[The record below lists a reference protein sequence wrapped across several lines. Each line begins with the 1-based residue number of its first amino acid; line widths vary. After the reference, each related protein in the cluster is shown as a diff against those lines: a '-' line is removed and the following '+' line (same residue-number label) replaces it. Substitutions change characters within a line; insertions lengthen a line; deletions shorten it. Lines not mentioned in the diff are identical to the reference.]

1 MGTRRSGL
9 AKGHALGAIELA
21 TFGEITRARCVRLD
35 RVDLGQIVYVLTE
48 LPLDARRVD
57 LRAKSLIDIK
67 VKLQK
72 EVQRLGNRAA
82 EFCSTLHI
90 CVGHGLAVQV
100 GAPMGLH
107 G

>member
-1 MGTRRSGL
+1 M
-9 AKGHALGAIELA
+9 GAIELA

-35 RVDLGQIVYVLTE
+35 RLDLGQIVYVLTE

-82 EFCSTLHI
+82 EFCSTLHKGF
-90 CVGHGLAVQV
+90 VLDVALKLKWERRWDYTGD
-100 GAPMGLH
+100 PMSKKRTTWT
-107 G
+107 